1 MSTFS
6 EKLKIGVLGGG
17 YWGRNVVRS
26 LKAIEG
32 VEVKAICDPHEG
44 SREELKALFPDI
56 ALVAD
61 PEELVVDP
69 EIDAVCII
77 TPPSLHYLPAKV
89 ALQAGK
95 HVFVEKPM
103 AMSYEEGVEL
113 VELAEKKGKV
123 LFVDETFL
131 YDPALLLVKEL
142 LEGGAIG
149 EVRYMVSE
157 RLGMGRIR
165 CDSNVWWNSAP
176 HDLSLV
182 RFLLPQKPVSIM
194 VTGKAFLQTELEDV
208 VLANLE
214 LEGGIPVWIHL
225 SWCYPKSTA
234 SLTVVGER
242 GAVFYE
248 GRFAKRQVVL
258 YNFKFGTKPTESVWG
273 VPSPNLIPAEVK
285 EGRVWTDF
293 GKEEPLYLAL
303 SAFIDAIDNGKE
315 APSLGRYSLET
326 LRLLDLG
333 QLSLKR
339 GGVKITL

>member
-1 MSTFS
+1 MVAF
-6 EKLKIGVLGGG
+6 EGKLRIGVLGGG

-32 VEVKAICDPHEG
+32 VEVKAICDPHEK
-44 SREELKALFPDI
+44 SREELKVLFPTVTLI
-56 ALVAD
+56 EE
-61 PEELVVDP
+61 PEDLMADP
-69 EIDAVCII
+69 EIDAICIV

-103 AMSYEEGVEL
+103 AMSYEEGHEL
-113 VELAEKKGKV
+113 VELAKKKGKV

-142 LEGGAIG
+142 LQKGAIG
-149 EVRYMVSE
+149 EIRYVVSE

-176 HDLSLV
+176 HDLSII
-182 RFLLPQKPVSIM
+182 RFLLPQKPLTIA
-194 VTGKAFLQTELEDV
+194 VTGKAFLQEELEDV

-214 LEGGIPVWIHL
+214 LEGGIPVWVYL
-225 SWCYPKSTA
+225 SWCHPKSTA
-234 SLTVVGER
+234 CLTVVGEK

-258 YNFKFGTKPTESVWG
+258 YKFKFEIRPTEYVWG

-285 EGRVWTDF
+285 EESVWTDF

-303 SAFIDAIDNGKE
+303 SAFIDAIDNGRDV
-315 APSLGRYSLET
+315 PSLGRYSLET
-326 LRLLDLG
+326 LKLLDLG
-333 QLSLKR
+333 QLSLKK
-339 GGVKITL
+339 GGTKITL